1 MPSGSREGSV
11 GREPPGNP
19 DVLRAHTRVS
29 HRANRST
36 GRGREEGAAFGW
48 INWSSLPIALEAP
61 ASPLVPV
68 LGVNKP
74 APALLLPS
82 QPHAP
87 SVLQSPAFTP
97 KMPQVMHSSAL
108 FPLFRFVLDFFLV
121 RNILMLSRAFA
132 NTSFLLSAP
141 ARDISLGTA
150 TGHAGDMGSEGRRR
164 RG

>member
-1 MPSGSREGSV
+1 MGQ
-11 GREPPGNP
+11 EPPGNP
-19 DVLRAHTRVS
+19 DVLRAHGRVS
-29 HRANRST
+29 HPETEVMESKQEHRPRPG
-36 GRGREEGAAFGW
+36 GRGCIGW
-48 INWSSLPIALEAP
+48 VNWSSLPIALEAP

-82 QPHAP
+82 RPHAP

-121 RNILMLSRAFA
+121 RNILMLSRASA

-150 TGHAGDMGSEGRRR
+150 TGHAGDMGSEGQRR